1 MTVEEAMNAA
11 QEAADLYRDCVIVAG
26 QSSADVFQD
35 WEALGACFEQANAAV
50 PDLAGD
56 GD

>member
-1 MTVEEAMNAA
+1 MNAA
-11 QEAADLYRDCVIVAG
+11 QEAADVYRDCAITNNAF
-26 QSSADVFQD
+26 QSVD

-56 GD
+56 GN